1 MHQPMQLYRRLL
13 SITLAALLVVAGLA
27 SSSSGQGR
35 RQKPLRMIRDAE
47 IERTIRAY
55 AAPVFGAAGMSA
67 DEVKVYLIND
77 NRLNAFV
84 AGGQNIFLNTGLLIR
99 AENAGQVIGVVAHEA
114 GHIAGG
120 HLVRLRQA
128 VREAQIKQVIAF
140 ILGAGAAIAA
150 QDGRA
155 GAATISLGSK
165 IAEGT
170 FLKYTRAHERAADQF
185 AVTAMDRAG
194 ISARGLLAFMH
205 VIENQELLISARQ
218 DPYVRTHPITSER
231 IAFLQAHIARSPVSD
246 RPLPARFTEMHQRL
260 RAKLVGFINPVDDVF
275 RVYRPS
281 DNSLASRYARAV
293 ARHRNAETAKA
304 VALVD
309 SLIKDRPK
317 DAFFHELKGQINFE
331 SGRIPEAVVAYRKA
345 VALAPNEPLIRV
357 GLGQALLAVGSRRQI
372 EQGLAHLRV
381 AIRRD
386 DAYPLSWRLLGIA
399 YGKLGRIGEASWAL
413 AEYGFL
419 IGDRKQVWGNIGR
432 AEKLLKRGTP
442 AWFRVQDIKR
452 EMGRR
457 EGPRRRR

>member
-1 MHQPMQLYRRLL
+1 MHRSLFRRSL
-13 SITLAALLVVAGLA
+13 SFALAALIVVSGLA
-27 SSSSGQGR
+27 SSTSGQGR
-35 RQKPLRMIRDAE
+35 RQKPLRLIRDAE

-55 AAPVFGAAGMSA
+55 ASPVYGATGLSA

-120 HLVRLRQA
+120 HLVRLRAA

-150 QDGRA
+150 KDARA
-155 GAATISLGSK
+155 GAATISLGGK

-194 ISARGLLAFMH
+194 ISARGLLAFMQ
-205 VIENQELLISARQ
+205 VIESQELMISARQ

-231 IAFLQAHIARSPVSD
+231 IAFLRAHIARSPVSD
-246 RPLPARFTEMHQRL
+246 RPLPARFVEMHARM
-260 RAKLVGFINPVDDVF
+260 RAKLVGFINPTDEVF
-275 RVYRPS
+275 RIYS
-281 DNSLASRYARAV
+281 QSNTSMASRYARAI

-304 VALVD
+304 IALID
-309 SLIKDRPK
+309 GLIKERPK
-317 DAFFHELKGQINFE
+317 DPFFHELKGQISFE
-331 SGRIPEAVVAYRKA
+331 SGRIPEAVVSYRKA
-345 VALAPNEPLIRV
+345 VQLAPSESLIRV
-357 GLGQALLAVGSRRQI
+357 GLAQALVAVGSQAQLRQA
-372 EQGLAHLRV
+372 LTHLRV
-381 AIRRD
+381 AVRGD
-386 DAYPLSWRLLGIA
+386 DAHPLAWRLLGIT

-413 AEYGFL
+413 AEYGYL
-419 IGDRKQVWGNIGR
+419 IGDKRQVWGNIGR
-432 AEKLLKRGTP
+432 AEKLLKRGSP
-442 AWFRVQDIKR
+442 AWLRIQDMKR

-457 EGPRRRR
+457 EKN

>member
-1 MHQPMQLYRRLL
+1 MLQSTQLFRRLL
-13 SITLAALLVVAGLA
+13 SFTLAALLVVSGLA
-27 SSSSGQGR
+27 SSTSGQGR
-35 RQKPLRMIRDAE
+35 RQKPLRLIRDAE

-84 AGGQNIFLNTGLLIR
+84 AGGQNIFLNTGLLVR

-155 GAATISLGSK
+155 GAATISLGRK

-205 VIENQELLISARQ
+205 VIEDQELLISARQ

-231 IAFLQAHIARSPVSD
+231 IAFLRAHIARSPVSD
-246 RPLPARFTEMHQRL
+246 RPLPARFTELQQRL

-275 RVYRPS
+275 RIYKPS
-281 DNSLASRYARAV
+281 DNSMASRYARAV

-304 VALVD
+304 VALID
-309 SLIKDRPK
+309 GLIKERPR
-317 DAFFHELKGQINFE
+317 DAFFHELKGQVNFE

-345 VALAPNEPLIRV
+345 VALAPNEALIRV
-357 GLGQALLAVGSRRQI
+357 GLGQALLAVGSER
-372 EQGLAHLRV
+372 ELKQGLAHLRV
-381 AIRRD
+381 AVRRE
-386 DAYPLSWRLLGIA
+386 DAYPLAWRLLGIA

-413 AEYGFL
+413 AEYGLL

-442 AWFRVQDIKR
+442 AWFRIQDIKR
-452 EMGRR
+452 VMGRKD
-457 EGPRRRR
+457 GNRRRR